1 MIKNSGRTGFNI
13 GSIDM
18 LGVRKSF
25 VIVVAL
31 GLITAI
37 PSIGLSEILGGNNSR
52 NSGAPA
58 AVATAPVVK
67 EKSGYQLQCWQ
78 AGTLVINEK
87 GLVPPTGKE
96 LGGKPGAVIE
106 MTRVRDNQAVRVIA
120 PMEGTVC
127 LLKRSD

>member
-1 MIKNSGRTGFNI
+1 
-13 GSIDM
+13 M
-18 LGVRKSF
+18 LGIRKIY
-25 VIVVAL
+25 VIAVAL
-31 GLITAI
+31 GLTTVI
-37 PSIGLSEILGGNNSR
+37 PNVGFSEILGGNNSR

-58 AVATAPVVK
+58 ATATAPVVK

-87 GLVPPTGKE
+87 GLVPPAGKE
-96 LGGKPGAVIE
+96 FGGKAGAVIE
-106 MTRVRDNQAVRVIA
+106 MTRARDNQAVRVIT